1 MSVGAPWSV
10 KGIDPKAREIA
21 KDLAR
26 RSGMTLG
33 EWLNQMILD
42 DAEEESAERKP
53 ASVGSERRARLRSV
67 EGGLSVDAEAR
78 DAGLERVTRAL
89 EGLAQRIEAAE
100 LRSTQAIGGV
110 DRAVAGLLGRLETAE
125 RGQGPRR
132 SSSNGPPTSCAPT
145 RPASPI
151 VCAGWS
157 RRRPAPGRCRR

>member
-42 DAEEESAERKP
+42 DAEEESAARKP
-53 ASVGSERRARLRSV
+53 AFVGSERRARLRSV
-67 EGGLSVDAEAR
+67 EGGLSMDAEAR

-125 RGQGPRR
+125 RGQGAVALQFERAAHELR
-132 SSSNGPPTSCAPT
+132 ADQA
-145 RPASPI
+145 RVAD
-151 VCAGWS
+151 
-157 RRRPAPGRCRR
+157 